1 MPPGREP
8 ARFRKL
14 DIDMLKASFFLVGLA
29 MVAFWFVMRKKAQAT
44 SHWPSTPG
52 RVITSDVYVYRDA
65 DMNQNET
72 VRVAYDYAV
81 AGATLRGTRI
91 SLTGSGS
98 GSTKVKLARYR
109 PGAAVNVFYDPHNPS
124 SAVLECKLPG
134 NMVVLPIMGTFF
146 FGAGVFMALANL

>member
-1 MPPGREP
+1 MSGRAP
-8 ARFRKL
+8 VHYKL
-14 DIDMLKASFFLVGLA
+14 DITMLKAAFFLVGLA
-29 MVAFWFVMRKKAQAT
+29 MLVFWFVMRKKAQAT

-52 RVITSDVYVYRDA
+52 RVITSDVYVYRDS
-65 DMNQNET
+65 DMNISET
-72 VRVAYDYAV
+72 VVVAYDYAI

-134 NMVVLPIMGTFF
+134 NMIVLPIVGTFF
-146 FGAGVFMALANL
+146 FAAGIFMAMSNL